1 LIASTLL
8 TELDGSSSG
17 SEGRL
22 VRRYRRRKAPGG
34 VVALGFGAAG
44 MVRGCAMAVTAVAL
58 VYQWA
63 EITNTARGRS
73 TQVPKARHAA
83 V

>member
-1 LIASTLL
+1 
-8 TELDGSSSG
+8 
-17 SEGRL
+17 
-22 VRRYRRRKAPGG
+22 
-34 VVALGFGAAG
+34 